1 MALQAAFR
9 GCTVSLARN
18 GQRLGLRMTIRN
30 LVFSSPSM
38 CPKVPAT
45 SHGDSFGT
53 LPLSVEDK
61 VLFHDYD
68 FQPEDQDEQDEH
80 EAKIADVLRPGPED
94 YLKRMNRLI
103 HEKNDLRSA
112 LALLPEMKEERVKPL
127 QPHFRIL
134 INACAKAGHT
144 AKAFHLYR
152 QFRARAL
159 PRHIGIY
166 ADLFESCVLSSN
178 TKLGLENAT
187 WLRKKL
193 AEDHFIPSFVLYHTM
208 IKAFGRC
215 GDLETAFELVDEMFS
230 NGHRPTTETMA
241 HLLQGCLSD
250 KSNGFRHALLVWRRM
265 RRRQIWPNLYTYNL
279 MLRAAAE
286 CELGDLS
293 HTQDILQACLPVDS
307 KGRVI
312 LPPST
317 SSANLYKSVG
327 AKAESRQVSKGQEKS
342 LDGSESKTIVG
353 NEENGIEVLGKK
365 ERVDILGV
373 LESEEEKRNRNL
385 LVKRPNV
392 SNVVALAP
400 EDTAENRLALMGGTE
415 GFLQIMAKDR
425 VTPDIKTLSFLL
437 AASPNTKESE
447 AEVLSL
453 LTTLS
458 ITPTVPFFNELIKA
472 RALRRDHALGR
483 ATLDEMHKHELT
495 PDVQT
500 FGVLAMCCREPK
512 ECMQFISEL
521 ESLGA
526 TLNNE
531 ILGAL
536 VGSLAYVP
544 DPRGVMNLMKAGER
558 QGLRPSPR
566 FIQIVEKFF
575 QYYRRMIKQQERG
588 ERVPRR
594 VEWEAKGGWQ
604 NWTEFSHYYKQ
615 WLMRTKPDL
624 TTDPMAQYE
633 SKEGEVKSGVVEAV
647 QRRHKKRS
655 IKTSRT
661 NNPGDFLR

>member
-9 GCTVSLARN
+9 GCTVSLARS

-30 LVFSSPSM
+30 LAFSSPSM
-38 CPKVPAT
+38 CPKVPAG

-80 EAKIADVLRPGPED
+80 EAKIADVLRPAPED
-94 YLKRMNRLI
+94 YLQRMTRLV
-103 HEKNDLRSA
+103 HQKNDLRSA

-134 INACAKAGHT
+134 IYACAKAGHT
-144 AKAFHLYR
+144 AKAFQLYR

-159 PRHIGIY
+159 PRHVGIY
-166 ADLFESCVLSSN
+166 ADLFESCALSSN
-178 TKLGLENAT
+178 CKLGLENAT

-193 AEDHFIPSFVLYHTM
+193 AEDHFIPSFILYHTM

-215 GDLETAFELVDEMFS
+215 GDLETAFELVDEMSS
-230 NGHRPTTETMA
+230 NGHRPTTETMS

-265 RRRQIWPNLYTYNL
+265 RRRQIWPDLYTYNL
-279 MLRAAAE
+279 MLRSAAQ
-286 CELGDLS
+286 CGLGDLS

-307 KGRVI
+307 QGRLKV
-312 LPPST
+312 PPSY
-317 SSANLYKSVG
+317 NSVDAG
-327 AKAESRQVSKGQEKS
+327 AKNRPTRKGQEKS
-342 LDGSESKTIVG
+342 FDVRETKAIVDIEG
-353 NEENGIEVLGKK
+353 KGIEVMSK
-365 ERVDILGV
+365 EEKLEVLGV
-373 LESEEEKRNRNL
+373 VESEEERRNRNL

-392 SNVVALAP
+392 SNVVSLAP

-437 AASPNTKESE
+437 AAAPNTNESE

-453 LTTLS
+453 VTTLR
-458 ITPTVPFFNELIKA
+458 ITPTVAFFNQVIKA
-472 RALRRDHALGR
+472 RVLRRDLALGR
-483 ATLDEMHKHELT
+483 STLDEMYKHGLT

-500 FGVLAMCCREPK
+500 FGVLAMCCREPN
-512 ECMQFISEL
+512 ECMQFLSDL

-536 VGSLAYVP
+536 VSSLSYTK
-544 DPRGVMNLMKAGER
+544 DPRGVMKLMKTGER

-575 QYYRRMIKQQERG
+575 QNYRGLIKKHERG
-588 ERVPRR
+588 ERLPWR
-594 VEWEAKGGWQ
+594 VEREAKSGWK
-604 NWTEFSHYYKQ
+604 NWTEFSHYYKE

-624 TTDPMAQYE
+624 TSDPMAQYE
-633 SKEGEVKSGVVEAV
+633 SKKGEVKSGVVEAV
-647 QRRHKKRS
+647 QKRHKGRG
-655 IKTSRT
+655 IKGLTT
-661 NNPGDFLR
+661 NNY

>member
-9 GCTVSLARN
+9 GCTVSLSRN

-30 LVFSSPSM
+30 LAFSSPSM
-38 CPKVPAT
+38 CPKVPAG

-94 YLKRMNRLI
+94 YLNRMTRLI
-103 HEKNDLRSA
+103 HQKNDLKSA

-134 INACAKAGHT
+134 IYACAKAGHT
-144 AKAFHLYR
+144 AKAFQLYR

-159 PRHIGIY
+159 PRHVGIY
-166 ADLFESCVLSSN
+166 ADLFESCALGSN

-193 AEDHFIPSFVLYHTM
+193 AEEHFIPSFVLYHTM

-215 GDLETAFELVDEMFS
+215 GDLETAFELVDEMS
-230 NGHRPTTETMA
+230 NNGHKPTTETMS

-250 KSNGFRHALLVWRRM
+250 KNNGFRHALLVWRRM
-265 RRRQIWPNLYTYNL
+265 RRRQIWPDLYTYNL

-286 CELGDLS
+286 CGLGDLS

-307 KGRVI
+307 HGRVK
-312 LPPST
+312 LPPSY
-317 SSANLYKSVG
+317 NSVETG
-327 AKAESRQVSKGQEKS
+327 AKSKPIRKGQEKS
-342 LDGSESKTIVG
+342 FSVGETKAIVD
-353 NEENGIEVLGKK
+353 NEATGIEVLSRE
-365 ERVDILGV
+365 ERLDILGV
-373 LESEEEKRNRNL
+373 VESEEEKRNRNL

-437 AASPNTKESE
+437 AAAPNTKESE
-447 AEVLSL
+447 AEVLNL
-453 LTTLS
+453 VTTLS
-458 ITPTVPFFNELIKA
+458 ITPTVPFFNQVIKA
-472 RALRRDHALGR
+472 RVVRRDLALGR
-483 ATLDEMHKHELT
+483 STLDELYKHGLT

-500 FGVLAMCCREPK
+500 FGVLAMCCKEPK
-512 ECMQFISEL
+512 ECMQFLSEL

-536 VGSLAYVP
+536 VSSLAYAH

-558 QGLRPSPR
+558 QGLKPSPR

-575 QYYRRMIKQQERG
+575 QHYRGMIKQKERG
-588 ERVPRR
+588 TRLPWR
-594 VEWEAKGGWQ
+594 VEREAKSGWQ

-633 SKEGEVKSGVVEAV
+633 SKKGEVKSGVVEAV
-647 QRRHKKRS
+647 QRRHKGRG
-655 IKTSRT
+655 IKELKT
-661 NNPGDFLR
+661 NQTKNPGDFLR